1 MLAWLKPGVELCP
14 ESGLTAPKTDDGRK
28 MSLATDQTEP
38 GPATLPR
45 QRGRRVAASFPERLA
60 RVAGVAVYTSF
71 EAAEPVW
78 RAFEASATGTA
89 FQSFDWLSAWHAH
102 AGAGTTPAIAVVSR
116 QGEPLLLAPLGIERF
131 MGLKRLVFMGG
142 RMADYKAPLLAQDFA
157 ARVPAGQFP
166 AMWRQ
171 IARALPRHD
180 FAMLTDQPVA
190 LGSPLA
196 PVCNPFAELGGGA
209 APDDAYV
216 FDLPATFDEF
226 ALRYRPETRRIDRSK
241 MRKLEAAGAVTFR
254 FAETPDE
261 CVAMT
266 AEILTRKAAQLAAQG
281 INSIFDEPGYRD
293 AYLALAALPVERG
306 LLDVA
311 ELRLDGAFLSGSI
324 GHRRQG
330 RTTLMVH
337 TYEAGTYARLSPGR
351 LHLLKLLQASIARG
365 DTVYDLSVGHLPY
378 KESFC
383 DMPMEMRNLVTGASL
398 PGVVF
403 AAGIRGALALKR
415 RVKHDPRLMDV
426 AGRLRA
432 VLGRVRTPG
441 LPAKM

>member
-1 MLAWLKPGVELCP
+1 M
-14 ESGLTAPKTDDGRK
+14 SLTTDD
-28 MSLATDQTEP
+28 TDTV
-38 GPATLPR
+38 PAMLPR
-45 QRGRRVAASFPERLA
+45 WRSRGVTRSFPERVA
-60 RVAGVAVYTSF
+60 RAAGIAVYTSF
-71 EAAEPVW
+71 EAVEPVW
-78 RAFEASATGTA
+78 RGFEATATGTA

-102 AGAGTTPAIAVVSR
+102 AGAGTTPAIVVVSR

-142 RMADYKAPLLAQDFA
+142 RMADYKGPLLAPDFA
-157 ARVPAGQFP
+157 MHVPAGEFP
-166 AMWRQ
+166 ALWRQ

-180 FAMLTDQPVA
+180 LAMLTDQPVA
-190 LGSPLA
+190 LGAPLA
-196 PVCNPFAELGGGA
+196 PLHNPFAELGGMA
-209 APDDAYV
+209 APDEAYV

-226 ALRYRPETRRIDRSK
+226 ALRYRAETRRIDRSK

-266 AEILTRKAAQLAAQG
+266 ADILDRKAAQLAAQG
-281 INSIFDEPGYRD
+281 VRSIFSEPAYRE
-293 AYLALAALPVERG
+293 AYLALAALPADRQ

-337 TYEAGTYARLSPGR
+337 TYEAGAYSRLSPGR

-378 KESFC
+378 KDSFC
-383 DMPMEMRNLVTGASL
+383 DAPMEMRNLVTGASL
-398 PGVVF
+398 PGVVV
-403 AAGIRGALALKR
+403 AAGVRGALALKR
-415 RVKHDPRLMDV
+415 RVKHDPRLMDL
-426 AGRLRA
+426 AGRARA
-432 VLGRVRTPG
+432 VLGRMRTPG
-441 LPAKM
+441 LPAGM